1 MLSGHKRTGLAVAAV
16 SPITVVTQ
24 HPRGTRRALRL
35 VPKAIAKAGNQI
47 GRKTASGTKKAGKSI
62 GWLAS

>member
-1 MLSGHKRTGLAVAAV
+1 MAAV